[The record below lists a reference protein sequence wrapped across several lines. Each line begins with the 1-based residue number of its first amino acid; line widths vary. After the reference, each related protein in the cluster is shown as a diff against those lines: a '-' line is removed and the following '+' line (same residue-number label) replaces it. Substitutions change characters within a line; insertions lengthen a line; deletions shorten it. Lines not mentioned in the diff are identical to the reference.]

1 MPDGRRRRRYIA
13 GQSREEVKERWQK
26 LRESARRGPMPSKS
40 PTVESYMTR
49 WLATVV
55 RPGLAPSTAKG
66 LHDVPAALHNAAPR
80 GAPPRPTPRQRR
92 PDLGQP
98 AAARRSNIQLIDPRV
113 DDMRHSAARRAR
125 TSGVFTGSAMSDHC
139 GIWTPRWGMV
149 ALARPEDRVAER
161 RLLPVQQPLCLRK
174 N

>member
-113 DDMRHSAARRAR
+113 DDMRHSAAKDRTFKTVRPNQGTASGTVPIRR
-125 TSGVFTGSAMSDHC
+125 
-139 GIWTPRWGMV
+139 
-149 ALARPEDRVAER
+149 RPS
-161 RLLPVQQPLCLRK
+161 L
-174 N
+174 